1 MPALAGPFEEGLL
14 REAADEAGFSEVELV
29 PEPVAAAR
37 AWLMETGE
45 SADAVCVLDCGGGTI
60 DWAYLRRDGNDFR
73 IVAECPP
80 GGDRHV
86 GGYDVDLELLNQVA
100 EALPAEAQDALEERQ
115 PYYLAQVRAAKER
128 VGRGLPI
135 PPLRVA
141 GRQVQ
146 LTEKQI
152 QDAVSARF
160 IEQTCTGLADYLER
174 VKALTSGQLPPVLLV
189 GGSAWLIGLKE
200 TLEQRLTCRVLR
212 WERSD
217 YAVALGALN
226 NGAVPRA
233 LTTVGRSPPIAQAVA
248 VTIKEDAPAGAER
261 TISMQEMQ
269 EAWTAAEEQSA
280 LSAAT
285 PAKSP
290 LTRPP
295 SPRPSVVPSRVVL
308 SLGRQV
314 GWLREGWGRVPKCVK
329 FSPDGCLLAS
339 VSMVGSTDG
348 RIKLWEVAG
357 GREVRILTGYAVTFA
372 PDGQLLASSDGNS
385 VKLSEVASGREVR
398 SLPGESPMAF
408 TPDGHVLA
416 ARALD
421 SGKIKLWE
429 VASGREI
436 QALTGH
442 TRSDLYGMLGTRS
455 PSVSALAFAP
465 DGRLLVSS
473 GSDRTI
479 KLWEVASGRELRAL
493 PGEGVITPYVT
504 LAPNGQLL
512 ASGGSDTIRLWDVTS
527 GRELRNLS
535 GHGGTVNALAFS
547 PDGRLLASGSL
558 SGYDNTIKLWEV
570 ASGREV
576 GTLTGHTGSVNDVA
590 FSPDGQLLASCSS
603 DRTVKLWQ

>member
-1 MPALAGPFEEGLL
+1 
-14 REAADEAGFSEVELV
+14 
-29 PEPVAAAR
+29 
-37 AWLMETGE
+37 
-45 SADAVCVLDCGGGTI
+45 
-60 DWAYLRRDGNDFR
+60 
-73 IVAECPP
+73 
-80 GGDRHV
+80 
-86 GGYDVDLELLNQVA
+86 
-100 EALPAEAQDALEERQ
+100 
-115 PYYLAQVRAAKER
+115 
-128 VGRGLPI
+128 
-135 PPLRVA
+135 
-141 GRQVQ
+141 
-146 LTEKQI
+146 
-152 QDAVSARF
+152 
-160 IEQTCTGLADYLER
+160 
-174 VKALTSGQLPPVLLV
+174 
-189 GGSAWLIGLKE
+189 
-200 TLEQRLTCRVLR
+200 
-212 WERSD
+212 
-217 YAVALGALN
+217 
-226 NGAVPRA
+226 
-233 LTTVGRSPPIAQAVA
+233 
-248 VTIKEDAPAGAER
+248 
-261 TISMQEMQ
+261 
-269 EAWTAAEEQSA
+269 
-280 LSAAT
+280 
-285 PAKSP
+285 
-290 LTRPP
+290 
-295 SPRPSVVPSRVVL
+295 
-308 SLGRQV
+308 
-314 GWLREGWGRVPKCVK
+314 
-329 FSPDGCLLAS
+329 
-339 VSMVGSTDG
+339 
-348 RIKLWEVAG
+348 
-357 GREVRILTGYAVTFA
+357 
-372 PDGQLLASSDGNS
+372 
-385 VKLSEVASGREVR
+385 
-398 SLPGESPMAF
+398 MAF

-421 SGKIKLWE
+421 SGRIKLWE